1 MYEAEDINGVILNY
15 AVPNEGSN
23 IWFDG
28 WCMPKGAN
36 KKLACAFLDYI
47 SSPENAWMN
56 MEYIG
61 YTSPITGEY
70 VFNQVLDAY
79 DVYHLEDAD
88 TTDAVAVDI
97 SYYFDNIDGPAI
109 VNIPQSER
117 NRLFDTQY
125 PSEDVINRCTI
136 MQCFTAEEDKRVND
150 MWNRVKA
157 GEIDLYLIIIGITAV
172 IAVVAFIL
180 LHLYRKDV
188 FVGRPPKGYR
198 RIA

>member
-1 MYEAEDINGVILNY
+1 
-15 AVPNEGSN
+15 
-23 IWFDG
+23 
-28 WCMPKGAN
+28 
-36 KKLACAFLDYI
+36 
-47 SSPENAWMN
+47 
-56 MEYIG
+56 
-61 YTSPITGEY
+61 
-70 VFNQVLDAY
+70 
-79 DVYHLEDAD
+79 
-88 TTDAVAVDI
+88 
-97 SYYFDNIDGPAI
+97 
-109 VNIPQSER
+109 
-117 NRLFDTQY
+117 
-125 PSEDVINRCTI
+125 